1 MFMNDL
7 TKTRLFALLS
17 EPSQTVLTNELR
29 NAYGNFEEHLNATC
43 GSNDNTAVY
52 RSLSVT
58 IFALSLSGFILGA
71 DGKPAPLIQIARVF
85 EHAFNVSFGNV
96 RERKAQIFRRISCDK
111 TKTLNILKTCIDREY
126 IKHNAMKT

>member
-17 EPSQTVLTNELR
+17 EPSQTVLTNELE

-43 GSNDNTAVY
+43 SSNDNTAVY

-58 IFALSLSGFILGA
+58 RIEFTSLTSIYQYEQGEKCA
-71 DGKPAPLIQIARVF
+71 
-85 EHAFNVSFGNV
+85 
-96 RERKAQIFRRISCDK
+96 
-111 TKTLNILKTCIDREY
+111 
-126 IKHNAMKT
+126 